1 MAGIVTRHQSKQI
14 AARRRLI
21 EGSPVIKWFLIIIS
35 LVFLGTF
42 LLLPLLNVFA
52 QALSKGFS
60 AYFKSLTL
68 PESVSAIKMTLIIV
82 GISVPLN
89 ILFGI
94 SAAWAITKFKF
105 PGKTLLLTFID
116 LPFSIS
122 PVVVGLMYV
131 LLYGLQGHLG
141 QWLDQK
147 DIQIIFNVPGMALV
161 TIFVTL
167 PFVARELIPIMQSAG
182 VEQEHAALTLG
193 ASGWQTF
200 WHVTLPSVKWG
211 LLYGV
216 ILCNARAMG
225 EFGAVSVVSGHI
237 TGRTDTMP
245 LMVEKFYNDFNSVAA
260 FSLSSLLA
268 FLALLTLFVKTWL
281 EWREFR
287 DKKEVK
293 KPVG

>member
-1 MAGIVTRHQSKQI
+1 MAEIKNIKRNKRAQ
-14 AARRRLI
+14 RRLI
-21 EGSPVIKWFLIIIS
+21 EGSPIIKWLLIMVCVLFLIS
-35 LVFLGTF
+35 F

-52 QALSKGFS
+52 QAFGKGFTT
-60 AYFKSLTL
+60 YFKSLSL
-68 PESVSAIKMTLIIV
+68 PESLSAIKMTLIIV

-89 ILFGI
+89 VLFGI
-94 SAAWAITKFKF
+94 SAAWAITKFRF
-105 PGKTLLLTFID
+105 PGKTLLLTLID

-141 QWLDQK
+141 QWLDER
-147 DIQIIFNVPGMALV
+147 DIQIIFNVPGMVLV

-193 ASGWQTF
+193 ANGWQTF
-200 WHVTLPSVKWG
+200 WYVTLPSVKWG

-268 FLALLTLFVKTWL
+268 LLALITLFVKTWL
-281 EWREFR
+281 EWREF
-287 DKKEVK
+287 KETKRTQKSV
-293 KPVG
+293 V

>member
-1 MAGIVTRHQSKQI
+1 MAEERKNKDIKIRKPT
-14 AARRRLI
+14 
-21 EGSPVIKWFLIIIS
+21 EGSPVIKWILIILS
-35 LVFLGTF
+35 LAFLSTF
-42 LLLPLLNVFA
+42 LVLPLVNVFA
-52 QALSKGFS
+52 QAFSKGFS
-60 AYFKSLTL
+60 YYVNSLML
-68 PESVSAIKMTLIIV
+68 PESKSAVKMTLLIA
-82 GISVPLN
+82 GIAVPMN
-89 ILFGI
+89 MVFGI
-94 SAAWAITKFKF
+94 AAAWAVTKFRF
-105 PGKTLLLTFID
+105 PGKALLLTIID

-122 PVVVGLMYV
+122 PVVAGLMYV

-141 QWLDQK
+141 QWLDEH
-147 DIQIIFNVPGMALV
+147 DIQIIFNIPGMVLV

-167 PFVARELIPIMQSAG
+167 PFVVRELIPIMEANG

-211 LLYGV
+211 LLYGI

-237 TGRTDTMP
+237 TGKTDTMP

-268 FLALLTLFVKTWL
+268 MLALITLALKTWL
-281 EWREFR
+281 EWREQ
-287 DKKEVK
+287 KYNQK
-293 KPVG
+293 